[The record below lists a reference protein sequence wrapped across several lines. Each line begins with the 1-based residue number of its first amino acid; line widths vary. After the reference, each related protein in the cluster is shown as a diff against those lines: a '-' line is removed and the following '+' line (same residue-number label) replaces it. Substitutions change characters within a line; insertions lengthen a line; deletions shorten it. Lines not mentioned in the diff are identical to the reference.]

1 MRKIIIGLVLV
12 IPFIALSCL
21 SEPITTEVEIEVPV
35 YKPTM
40 VAVKFLHHSDTQQIL
55 QLDTIYLDGIEEKVI
70 WDTSQYGSCVDKVQ
84 FELIEIK

>member
-1 MRKIIIGLVLV
+1 
-12 IPFIALSCL
+12 
-21 SEPITTEVEIEVPV
+21 
-35 YKPTM
+35 M